1 CFHARMPQRP
11 EESVVCS
18 VRLQHRSKIAALYR
32 GKFICDGNKLFAE
45 RGVED
50 GRLYM
55 SPPPR
60 IRCERIPR
68 ILAER
73 TIGHQGRVRNS
84 SELYLQESVLYV
96 MTQPEQF
103 SLPPSPSAAL
113 MSAIPLLSIHMTSNR
128 PREFA
133 EFLDRLERA
142 TLVPSSVEVV
152 IKIDDMDEAM
162 HRLLEKEARAR
173 PFRVR
178 YISTP

>member
-1 CFHARMPQRP
+1 
-11 EESVVCS
+11 
-18 VRLQHRSKIAALYR
+18 
-32 GKFICDGNKLFAE
+32 
-45 RGVED
+45 
-50 GRLYM
+50 
-55 SPPPR
+55 
-60 IRCERIPR
+60 
-68 ILAER
+68 
-73 TIGHQGRVRNS
+73 
-84 SELYLQESVLYV
+84 

-178 YISTP
+178 YISTPLKGGFFSLWRSYDELLKASDPNAYFVIGLNDEMHFKTQ